1 VLFRFSLS
9 CAATKRGSIVI
20 KGKRGKLK
28 KPWRSDFMTIQKGFG
43 RSVQIA
49 VAALFA
55 SLVFVITYA
64 IPPITI
70 PATSGYFNV
79 GETVIYTVALIFG
92 PLVGAV
98 AGGIGAALADAL
110 LAPQFAVGTLIIKGL
125 EGAIVGFLPS
135 RFHRVIPNGNIA
147 ATVAVAVGGLEMVLG
162 YFLYEQIILGYPLAA
177 ALVEVPFNLVQM
189 AVGLAIAI
197 PVVHAVR
204 QVVPQLKS

>member
-1 VLFRFSLS
+1 
-9 CAATKRGSIVI
+9 
-20 KGKRGKLK
+20 
-28 KPWRSDFMTIQKGFG
+28 MTTQKGVR

-49 VAALFA
+49 AAALFA
-55 SLVFVITYA
+55 SLVFVVTYA

-79 GETVIYTVALIFG
+79 GETVIYTAAIIFG
-92 PLVGAV
+92 SLVGAI

-135 RFHRVIPNGNIA
+135 RLHKVIPNRSIA
-147 ATVAVAVGGLEMVLG
+147 ATIAVVAGGFEMVLG
-162 YFLYEQIILGYPLAA
+162 YFLYEQIVLGYPLAA

-189 AVGLAIAI
+189 SVGLAVAI

>member
-1 VLFRFSLS
+1 
-9 CAATKRGSIVI
+9 
-20 KGKRGKLK
+20 
-28 KPWRSDFMTIQKGFG
+28 MTTQKGLG

-49 VAALFA
+49 AAALFA
-55 SLVFVITYA
+55 SLVFVVTYA

-79 GETVIYTVALIFG
+79 GETVIYTAALIFG
-92 PLVGAV
+92 PLVGLL

-110 LAPQFAVGTLIIKGL
+110 LAPQFAVGTLVIKGL

-135 RFHRVIPNGNIA
+135 RLHKVIPNRSVA
-147 ATVAVAVGGLEMVLG
+147 ATVAAVAGGLEMILG
-162 YFLYEQIILGYPLAA
+162 YFLYEQIVLGYPLAA

-189 AVGLAIAI
+189 AVGLAVAI

>member
-1 VLFRFSLS
+1 
-9 CAATKRGSIVI
+9 
-20 KGKRGKLK
+20 
-28 KPWRSDFMTIQKGFG
+28 MTIQKGFG

-49 VAALFA
+49 AAALFA
-55 SLVFVITYA
+55 SLVFVVTYA

-79 GETVIYTVALIFG
+79 GETIIYTAALIFG
-92 PLVGAV
+92 PLVGAL
-98 AGGIGAALADAL
+98 AGGVGAALADAL

-125 EGAIVGFLPS
+125 EGAIVGYLPS
-135 RFHRVIPNGNIA
+135 RLHKVIPNGSIA
-147 ATVAVAVGGLEMVLG
+147 ATVAVVAGGFEMVLG
-162 YFLYEQIILGYPLAA
+162 YFLYEQIVLGYPLAA

-189 AVGLAIAI
+189 SVGLAVAI

>member
-1 VLFRFSLS
+1 
-9 CAATKRGSIVI
+9 
-20 KGKRGKLK
+20 
-28 KPWRSDFMTIQKGFG
+28 MTIQKGFG

-49 VAALFA
+49 AAALFA
-55 SLVFVITYA
+55 SLVFVVTYA

-79 GETVIYTVALIFG
+79 GETIIYTAALIFG
-92 PLVGAV
+92 PLVGAL
-98 AGGIGAALADAL
+98 AGGVGAALADAL

-135 RFHRVIPNGNIA
+135 RLHKVIPNRSIA
-147 ATVAVAVGGLEMVLG
+147 ATVAVVAGGFEMVLG
-162 YFLYEQIILGYPLAA
+162 YFLYEQIVLGYPLAA

-189 AVGLAIAI
+189 AVGLAVAI

>member
-1 VLFRFSLS
+1 
-9 CAATKRGSIVI
+9 
-20 KGKRGKLK
+20 
-28 KPWRSDFMTIQKGFG
+28 MTIQKGFG

>member
-1 VLFRFSLS
+1 
-9 CAATKRGSIVI
+9 
-20 KGKRGKLK
+20 
-28 KPWRSDFMTIQKGFG
+28 MTTQKGVG

-49 VAALFA
+49 AAALFA
-55 SLVFVITYA
+55 SLVFVVTYA

-79 GETVIYTVALIFG
+79 GETVIYTAALIFG
-92 PLVGAV
+92 SLVGAL

-135 RFHRVIPNGNIA
+135 RLHKVIINRSIV
-147 ATVAVAVGGLEMVLG
+147 ATVAVVAGGFEMVLG
-162 YFLYEQIILGYPLAA
+162 YFLYEQIVLGYPLAA

-189 AVGLAIAI
+189 SVGLAVAI